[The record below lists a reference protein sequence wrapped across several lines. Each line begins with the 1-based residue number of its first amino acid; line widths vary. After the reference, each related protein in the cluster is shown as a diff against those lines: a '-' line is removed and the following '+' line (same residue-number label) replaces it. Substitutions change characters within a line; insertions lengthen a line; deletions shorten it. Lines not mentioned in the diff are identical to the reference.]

1 MGLLALQSWRWF
13 CRGRHWPA
21 QIGVAASTTQVR
33 TAAVFTTTD
42 GVMRA
47 PDTSRSGG
55 RPIRRIADQP
65 YLLLSLTSL
74 FWAGNVVVARFV
86 TGHIPPVALA
96 FFRWSGAFLVLL
108 PFAFKY
114 LRADWPRIRA
124 RLPMMVLL
132 AATGIGAYNT
142 IAYYG
147 LQYTTALNA
156 LLIQSA
162 GPLFVA
168 FWSLVLFR
176 TRLTLAQAIGI
187 LISLTGVLVIIARG
201 DFGTL
206 LGVGFNKGDLFFL
219 LALMIFCIYSA
230 LMPYRPQM
238 HPLAFLSFATGCGA
252 LLNVPFVIWE
262 AASGRVTV
270 FDAETVLTLVY
281 VIIFPSILAYL
292 CYNRGVELIGANRS
306 APFYHLIPVFG
317 SVLAIGFLGEQPQ
330 LFHLIGYGLVLAG
343 VFIAARR

>member
-1 MGLLALQSWRWF
+1 
-13 CRGRHWPA
+13 
-21 QIGVAASTTQVR
+21 
-33 TAAVFTTTD
+33 
-42 GVMRA
+42 MRA
-47 PDTSRSGG
+47 PDARRSGDG
-55 RPIRRIADQP
+55 PIRRFADQP

-86 TGHIPPVALA
+86 TGHVPPVTLA
-96 FFRWSGAFLVLL
+96 FLRWCGAFLVLL

-114 LRADWPRIRA
+114 VRTDWPKIRA
-124 RLPMMVLL
+124 NLPMMVLL

-147 LQYTTALNA
+147 LQYTSALNA

-176 TRLTLAQAIGI
+176 TRLTLAQGLGI
-187 LISLTGVLVIIARG
+187 LTSLTGVLVIIARG
-201 DFGTL
+201 DVGALMTI
-206 LGVGFNKGDLFFL
+206 GFNKGDLYFL

-238 HPLAFLSFATGCGA
+238 HALAFLGFATGCGA
-252 LLNVPFVIWE
+252 LLNVPFVVWE
-262 AASGRVTV
+262 VMSGHTTV
-270 FDAETVLTLVY
+270 FDAETGMTLFY
-281 VIIFPSILAYL
+281 VIIFPSVLAYL

-317 SVLAIGFLGEQPQ
+317 SVLAIGFLGEEPK
-330 LFHLIGYGLVLAG
+330 LFHLIGYGLVLLG

>member
-1 MGLLALQSWRWF
+1 
-13 CRGRHWPA
+13 
-21 QIGVAASTTQVR
+21 
-33 TAAVFTTTD
+33 
-42 GVMRA
+42 MRA
-47 PDTSRSGG
+47 PDTRRSGEW
-55 RPIRRIADQP
+55 PIRRLADQP

-86 TGHIPPVALA
+86 TGHVPPVALA
-96 FFRWSGAFLVLL
+96 FFRWSGAFVVLL
-108 PFAFKY
+108 PFAFKHI
-114 LRADWPRIRA
+114 RADWPKIRA

-156 LLIQSA
+156 LLMQSA

-176 TRLTLAQAIGI
+176 TRLTLAQAVGI
-187 LISLTGVLVIIARG
+187 ATSLAGVLVIIARG
-201 DFGTL
+201 DFSTL
-206 LGVGFNKGDLFFL
+206 LSVGFNKGDLYFL
-219 LALMIFCIYSA
+219 TALMIFCIYSA

-238 HPLAFLSFATGCGA
+238 HPLAFLGFVTGSGA

-262 AASGRVTV
+262 AASGHVTV
-270 FDAETVLTLVY
+270 FDTETALALAY
-281 VIIFPSILAYL
+281 VVIFPSILAYL

-330 LFHLIGYGLVLAG
+330 LFHLIGYVLVLAG
-343 VFIAARR
+343 VVIAARR

>member
-1 MGLLALQSWRWF
+1 
-13 CRGRHWPA
+13 
-21 QIGVAASTTQVR
+21 
-33 TAAVFTTTD
+33 
-42 GVMRA
+42 MRA
-47 PDTSRSGG
+47 PDARRSGDG
-55 RPIRRIADQP
+55 PIRRFADQP

-86 TGHIPPVALA
+86 TGHVPPVTLA
-96 FFRWSGAFLVLL
+96 FLRWCGAFLVLL

-114 LRADWPRIRA
+114 VRTDWPKIRA
-124 RLPMMVLL
+124 NLPMMVLL

-147 LQYTTALNA
+147 LQYTSALNA

-176 TRLTLAQAIGI
+176 TRLTLAQGLGI
-187 LISLTGVLVIIARG
+187 LTSLTGVLVIIARG
-201 DFGTL
+201 DVGALMTI
-206 LGVGFNKGDLFFL
+206 GFNKGDLYFL

-238 HPLAFLSFATGCGA
+238 HALAFLGFATGCGA
-252 LLNVPFVIWE
+252 LLNVPFVVWE
-262 AASGRVTV
+262 VMSGHTTV
-270 FDAETVLTLVY
+270 FDAETGMTLFY
-281 VIIFPSILAYL
+281 VIIFPSVLAYL

-317 SVLAIGFLGEQPQ
+317 SVLAIAFLGERPQ
-330 LFHLIGYGLVLAG
+330 LFHFVGYGLVLAG
-343 VFIAARR
+343 VFIAARK